1 MTFKNIDSYLSA
13 NFVAIVE
20 NLKLNK
26 FVIIEFLEEE
36 KCIEIVPSNWIIVD
50 DVLKKIICRWPGTTN
65 ASRYTASQ
73 KQPTNLWVKY
83 ECIPQKFCGL

>member
-1 MTFKNIDSYLSA
+1 MFDTFKNIDSYLSA
-13 NFVAIVE
+13 NFVATIE

-36 KCIEIVPSNWIIVD
+36 QCIEIVPSNWIIVD
-50 DVLKKIICRWPGTTN
+50 EILQKFTCRWPGSAN

-73 KQPTNLWVKY
+73 KLPTNV
-83 ECIPQKFCGL
+83 